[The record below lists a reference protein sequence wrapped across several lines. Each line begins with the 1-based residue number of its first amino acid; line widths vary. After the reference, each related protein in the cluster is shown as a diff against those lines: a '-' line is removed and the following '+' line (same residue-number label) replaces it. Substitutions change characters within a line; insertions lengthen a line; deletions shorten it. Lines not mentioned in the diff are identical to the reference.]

1 MIPKTIHQIWIGNAE
16 MPQRERFFCEN
27 VVNMHSDWNYI
38 FWDNESI
45 KKLNP
50 LYLVKMKKIAA
61 HTNTPSFVVDYLKF
75 VLLYE
80 FGGLFLDVDFEIK
93 NSLNKLDLSKKMIL
107 SFDNSFAPK
116 GLQFGFAASEAKHE
130 FIEYVLFDKNNSNI
144 LHYFASLNRL
154 FKTFYFPKIRSA
166 NNNIEVSYKNCTNF
180 ISNIEILNRSYFFHG
195 VIAKHHY
202 LHSHKPS
209 KKNLFTINL

>member
-16 MPQRERFFCEN
+16 MPERERSFCQN
-27 VVNMHSDWNYI
+27 VVAMHPDWNYV

-50 LYLVKMKKIAA
+50 IYLAKMKKIAM

-80 FGGLFLDVDFEIK
+80 FGGLFLDVDFEMK

-107 SFDNSFAPK
+107 TFDNSFGK
-116 GLQFGFAASEAKHE
+116 RGLQFCFAASQQKHE
-130 FIEYVLFDKNNSNI
+130 FVEYSLFHKENSKE
-144 LHYFASLNRL
+144 LFYFASLNRF
-154 FKTFYFPKIRSA
+154 FKQFYFKKIREIH
-166 NNNIEVSYKNCTNF
+166 NIESVNFNNCEKYLNDVQ
-180 ISNIEILNRSYFFHG
+180 ILDRNYFFHG
-195 VIAKHHY
+195 GIAKHHY
-202 LHSHKPS
+202 LHSHRPH
-209 KKNLFTINL
+209 KKALFTIDL